1 MKPAASLACAAVP
14 ATSTGGRSDP
24 AFGWALSRTMG
35 ITTAKLTNS
44 ASTIPITEALA
55 RLAAAA
61 GITGLTLGPGLPD
74 TGPSVP
80 AAGLPAVFPVAA
92 GADPDADPDAD
103 PETDRDADPE
113 TGAPVGPGTGRLDCF
128 AAVIPAFGVSLTL
141 L

>member
-1 MKPAASLACAAVP
+1 
-14 ATSTGGRSDP
+14 
-24 AFGWALSRTMG
+24 MG

-61 GITGLTLGPGLPD
+61 GITGLTLGPGLFD
-74 TGPSVP
+74 RVGSVP
-80 AAGLPAVFPVAA
+80 AAGLPAVFAA
-92 GADPDADPDAD
+92 AADPDADPAADPEADPAADPAADPDAGPEAG

-113 TGAPVGPGTGRLDCF
+113 TGAPVGLGTGRLDCF